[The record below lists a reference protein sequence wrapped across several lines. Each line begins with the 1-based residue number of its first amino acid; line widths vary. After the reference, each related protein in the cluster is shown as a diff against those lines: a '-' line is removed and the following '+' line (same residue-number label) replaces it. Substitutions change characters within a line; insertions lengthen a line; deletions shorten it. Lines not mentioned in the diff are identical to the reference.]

1 MSGSVFHAPFLTLH
15 EGFELT
21 GSWERSKKLIQNDY
35 PQVKSYSSL
44 EELLADDIEL
54 VVVNTPV
61 ETHYEFAKKV
71 LLAGKNALVEKAF
84 TTTAAEAE
92 ELNAI
97 AKEKGLKLTVY
108 QNRRWDSDFKTV
120 KQVVDQNLLGDIVEA
135 EFHFDRYNPSLSP
148 KAHKETANAGA
159 GVLRDLGPHIID
171 QALHLFG
178 YPEAVHGDVRITREN
193 SLVDDW
199 FDITLYY
206 PEKRVRLKAGF
217 FVREAVPA
225 YVVHGKKGSFL
236 KERGDIQE
244 DVLKTGEKPNRKD
257 WGTEPAGKEGL
268 LHTEIN
274 GEEVRKTIPTLQG
287 NYYDLF
293 DGVFQ
298 AIAEGKEEPVTAAD
312 GIKTMKIIDAAAASS
327 EQKKIIE
334 LK

>member
-1 MSGSVFHAPFLTLH
+1 MSGRVFHAPFLTLH

-35 PQVKSYSSL
+35 PQVKSYGSL
-44 EELLADDIEL
+44 EELLANDIEL

-92 ELNAI
+92 ELNTI

-148 KAHKETANAGA
+148 KTHKETANAGA

-274 GEEVRKTIPTLQG
+274 GEEIRKTTPTLKG

-293 DGVFQ
+293 DGVYQ